1 MISRLIGMA
10 LILWLSGCSALQE
23 TMDVEKPTV
32 TVEGVSLKSV
42 STDSMTLLLEVK
54 LDNPNT
60 FELKTVG
67 VDLDLSIN
75 KNTVAKISK
84 SDISVTIPAKDSNSI
99 RLPVTLMFDQ
109 ILKSV
114 EGLPDKNGLD
124 YVVKGDVT
132 INVAVLGDW
141 AVSVD
146 YSGALSVPKP
156 LEMFF

>member
-1 MISRLIGMA
+1 MISRFIGMA

-132 INVAVLGDW
+132 INVPVLGDW

-146 YSGALSVPKP
+146 YSGVLSVPKP